1 MDLKSMLRDRIA
13 AGLSR
18 KSIQSCSAWATKYR
32 VMGKPFPGAWNF
44 AHHPWLRAMH
54 DAKDEL
60 IVGQKSAQMG
70 YTEVALNRSFYAID
84 VLGESVLYILPA
96 STPDATDF
104 STSRFDPALE
114 LSPHLA
120 NLFSDVKNIGHKRA
134 GSANLFIRGSRS
146 RSQLK
151 SLPVSTI
158 IEDELDEMVQENVAL
173 AQERTSGQLTKSIY
187 QISTPTI
194 ENYGINQSF
203 RNSSQDHFFFPCP
216 HCSRSIELTFPDCL
230 VITTDDWTSD
240 AIYGTHLICPACR
253 HELAHDQK
261 ADYLSRADWVPTHKG
276 KTARGFHINQLYSS
290 TVRPFDIGIAW
301 LKAQTN
307 PSDEQEFYNSKLGLT
322 HAVKGAKID
331 DAMLAKAT
339 GQHKNGA
346 KARSGTLVTMGI
358 DVGKWLHY
366 EITENILVGVGH
378 DINILS
384 HARVVH
390 HGKCLN
396 FEELDLLMH
405 QYGVNYCCIDANPE
419 RRKALEFAQRQFGR
433 VKMVFYGVGINSKNI
448 SMHSDEECTITVD
461 RTSWLDVSLGRFKNE
476 KISLPIDVDLEYKN
490 HLKALVRIYAKDQQG
505 NPVGKYVCGNED
517 DHYAHARNYSEIAL
531 AMAAGLFQSQN
542 TDSPL

>member
-1 MDLKSMLRDRIA
+1 MDLGALLRDRVA

-32 VMGKPFPGAWNF
+32 VMGKPYPGAWSF
-44 AHHPWLRAMH
+44 LHHPWLRDMH
-54 DAKDEL
+54 DAKEES

-70 YTEVALNRSFYAID
+70 YTEVALNRAFYAID
-84 VLGESVLYILPA
+84 ILGESVLYILPA

-158 IEDELDEMVQENVAL
+158 IEDEVDEMVQENIAL
-173 AQERTSGQLTKSIY
+173 AAERTSGQLTKSIY

-194 ENYGINQSF
+194 DNYGINAAF
-203 RNSSQDHFFFPCP
+203 RNSSQDHYFFNCP
-216 HCSRSIELTFPDCL
+216 HCTRFIELTFPDCL
-230 VITTDDWTSD
+230 VITADDWTDD
-240 AIYGTHLICPACR
+240 AIYGTHIICPACK
-253 HELAHDQK
+253 HELAHK
-261 ADYLSRADWVPTHKG
+261 AKTEFLQTAKWVPTFTN
-276 KTARGFHINQLYSS
+276 KTARGFHINQLYSP

-322 HAVKGAKID
+322 HAVEGAKITD
-331 DAMLAKAT
+331 EMLSKVT
-339 GQHKNGA
+339 GGHKNGT
-346 KARSGTLVTMGI
+346 KGRRGTIVTMGI
-358 DVGKWLHY
+358 DVGKWLHC
-366 EITENILVGVGH
+366 EITEYIITKPGT
-378 DINILS
+378 DINLLS
-384 HARVVH
+384 DARVIKQTKV
-390 HGKCLN
+390 LN
-396 FEELDLLMH
+396 FEDLDGLMNE
-405 QYGVNYCCIDANPE
+405 YGVNFCCIDANPE
-419 RRKALEFAQRQFGR
+419 RRKALEFCQRQFGR
-433 VKMVFYGVGINSKNI
+433 SKMVFYGVGINSKNI
-448 SMHSDEECTITVD
+448 SVHSDEECTITVD
-461 RTSWLDVSLGRFKNE
+461 RTSWLDLSLGRFKTERIN
-476 KISLPIDVDLEYKN
+476 LPCDVDNEYKT

-505 NPVGKYVCGNED
+505 NPVGKYVCGNEE

-531 AMAAGLFQSQN
+531 AMALGAFGHS
-542 TDSPL
+542 DMKSPL